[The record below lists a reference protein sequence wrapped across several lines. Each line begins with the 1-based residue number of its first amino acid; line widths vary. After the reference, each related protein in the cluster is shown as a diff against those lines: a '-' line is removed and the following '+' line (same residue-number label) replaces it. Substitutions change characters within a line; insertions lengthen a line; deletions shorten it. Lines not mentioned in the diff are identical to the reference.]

1 MVHQGQKVPV
11 ARQVTVMSIIID
23 RRLNSGKKSTV
34 NRQRFLRR
42 YKNTIKESV
51 KEQINQRSITD
62 MERGTDVAI
71 PRKDVS
77 EPVFHHGDNGR
88 RQHVHPGNKEFHTG
102 DRFKR
107 PEGSQGQGAGEGEA
121 SHQGSGIDDFVFQ
134 INRDEFLQYLFE
146 DLKLPN
152 LIRKNLMDTTEY
164 SLRLAGFTLFGS
176 PDRLNVVRSL
186 RAANARRIA
195 LFGKERK
202 LIRELKRQLR
212 ELEVQPG
219 GRDREKEEELRN
231 QITELN
237 KKLRRLP
244 FIDDFDLRF
253 NNLVRVPQPSSKAVM
268 ICIMDVSGSMTREI
282 KDIAKRFF
290 LLLYLFLERNYEATE
305 VVFIRHHSQAREC
318 NEQDFFYA
326 RETGGTIVSSAL
338 VLARQIIDDRYPSAK
353 WNIYVAQASD
363 GDNWDSDNPL
373 CHDAITRKLLPLVQ
387 YFAYVEIANRHQ
399 NLWHTYKDIEKN
411 FSEQFAQQQIRDQSN
426 IYPVFRRL
434 FEKKVE

>member
-1 MVHQGQKVPV
+1 
-11 ARQVTVMSIIID
+11 MSIIID

-42 YKNTIKESV
+42 YRNTIKESV
-51 KEQINQRSITD
+51 QEQINDRSITD
-62 MERGTDVAI
+62 MEHGADISI

-77 EPVFHHGDNGR
+77 EPVFHHGDDGHR
-88 RQHVHPGNKEFHTG
+88 ERVHPGNKEFHSG

-107 PEGSQGQGAGEGEA
+107 PEGGQGQGSGDGEA
-121 SHQGSGIDDFVFQ
+121 SNQGSGEDDFIFQ

-146 DLKLPN
+146 DLELPN
-152 LIRKNLMDTTEY
+152 LIKKNLMDTTEY
-164 SLRLAGFTLFGS
+164 SIKRAGFTTTGS
-176 PDRLNVVRSL
+176 PDKLNVVRSL
-186 RAANARRIA
+186 RAAQARRIA
-195 LFGKERK
+195 LSGKERK
-202 LIRELKRQLR
+202 AIRELKRQLR

-219 GRDREKEEELRN
+219 QHDKEKENELRQ
-231 QITELN
+231 QITALN

-253 NNLVRVPQPSSKAVM
+253 NNLVKVPQPSSKAVM
-268 ICIMDVSGSMTREI
+268 FCIMDVSGSMSREI

-290 LLLYLFLERNYEATE
+290 LLLYLFLERNYEAIE
-305 VVFIRHHSQAREC
+305 VVFIRHHTEAREC
-318 NEQDFFYA
+318 NEHDFFYA

-338 VLARQIIDDRYPSAK
+338 VLAHQIINDRYSPAK

-363 GDNWDSDNPL
+363 GDNWDSDNKA
-373 CHDAITRKLLPLVQ
+373 CHDAITQQILPLVQ
-387 YFAYVEIANRHQ
+387 YFAYVEIAHRHQ

-411 FSEQFAQQQIRDQSN
+411 FSEQFTQQQIHEQGD